1 MSKTKTIIIIVAFV
15 LLISGLAGCIA
26 ALVNVTNNKPDMTE
40 IGAKVILNDGSYA
53 AMKKNTESLPDKN
66 LVFEYYLS
74 GVQLHKA
81 DQIGFKADGQ
91 MLSVYTD
98 AASTGIDLTD
108 KDKALYKVLVLVT
121 GKYDIYLKN
130 YKSGVWTVYMTTE
143 QVMPT
148 AIDEQGQAVVNGQ
161 IAPRRMTFL
170 KSARTSENATV
181 NIAASITPEN
191 ATVKSSSWTVNWTN
205 ANSDWANGKAIT
217 DYLTV
222 TSDGLNAT
230 LECLQPFGEQ
240 ITLGVTVTDVR
251 DNAKTATTMVD
262 YMKRNSFSSVSY
274 KPAEQENVST
284 EINANGYCVTGS
296 FAEWTANVNNEMKQ
310 VADADNGWSQ
320 YKATVTLAVNDE
332 IKVVK
337 GDGAKYFDGWEL
349 WSSTVDYAHVN
360 QDSEGYGNLIIDI
373 AGKYD
378 ITFRSDKTNEQSH
391 QISIVPHTETYSTY
405 VFGESYTLTSDDGN
419 ITLDLKGLN
428 ITQSVGTVGS
438 IPQNYKCRIGY
449 TSEFVTAFAVNST
462 TLTAEQ
468 LAETEQTFTVSDLS
482 ESGLQ
487 IQLFDLP
494 TEFVTDYVNG
504 EYEFDGNVMYIEFVP
519 IDGSVSESN
528 KIYFAFDFTKGIT
541 SVEISAPVVF

>member
-1 MSKTKTIIIIVAFV
+1 MSKTKTIVIIVAFV
-15 LLISGLAGCIA
+15 LLIGGLAGCIA

-53 AMKKNTESLPDKN
+53 AMKKNTESLPDNN
-66 LVFEYYLS
+66 LVYEYYIS

-148 AIDEQGQAVVNGQ
+148 AIDEKGQAVISGQ

-181 NIAASITPEN
+181 SVSASITPEN
-191 ATVKSSSWTVNWTN
+191 ATIKNSAWAVNWVN
-205 ANSDWANGKAIT
+205 AQSDWVTDKVIT
-217 DYLTV
+217 DYLTL

-251 DNAKTATTMVD
+251 DNAKTATTTVD
-262 YMKRNSFSSVSY
+262 YMKLNTFQSVSY
-274 KPAEQENVST
+274 KPDELVNVST
-284 EINANGYCVTGS
+284 DVNVNGYYVTGS
-296 FAEWTANVNNEMKQ
+296 FAEWNAQPINEMKQ
-310 VADADNGWSQ
+310 ISDADNGWSQ
-320 YKATVTLAVNDE
+320 YKATVTLNVNDE

-349 WSSTVDYAHVN
+349 WSGTADYAHVN
-360 QDSEGYGNLIIDI
+360 QDSEGYGNLVIDK

-378 ITFRSDKTNEQSH
+378 IMFKSDKENEQSH
-391 QISIVPHTETYSTY
+391 QISIVPHTETFSTY
-405 VFGESYTLTSDDGN
+405 IFGESYTLTSDDGN
-419 ITLDLKGLN
+419 VTLNLKGLN

-449 TSEFVTAFAVNST
+449 TSEFVTAFAVNSS

-468 LAETEQTFTVSDLS
+468 LVTTEKTVTLNGETNIT
-482 ESGLQ
+482 
-487 IQLFDLP
+487 LFDLP
-494 TEFVTDYVNG
+494 TEFVTGYVNG
-504 EYEFDGNVMYIEFVP
+504 EYEFEGNVMYIEFVP
-519 IDGSVSESN
+519 IDGTVSGSN
-528 KIYFAFDFTKGIT
+528 KIYFAFDFTKGIQ
-541 SVEISAPVVF
+541 SVEISNPVIF

>member
-15 LLISGLAGCIA
+15 LLIGGLAGCIA

-40 IGAKVILNDGSYA
+40 IGAKVILNDGSYV
-53 AMKKNTESLPDKN
+53 AMKKNTESLPDNN
-66 LVFEYYLS
+66 LVYEYFIS

-148 AIDEQGQAVVNGQ
+148 AIDEQGQAVLNGQ
-161 IAPRRMTFL
+161 AMPKRMTFL
-170 KSARTSENATV
+170 RSRTAEQSATVSVNAT
-181 NIAASITPEN
+181 ITPEN
-191 ATVKSSSWTVNWTN
+191 ATVKSSQWTVNWVN
-205 ANSDWANGKAIT
+205 ANSDWATDKDIT
-217 DYLTV
+217 DYLTL
-222 TSDGLNAT
+222 TSDGLNTT

-251 DNAKTATTMVD
+251 DNAKTATTTVD
-262 YMKRNSFSSVSY
+262 YMKRNTFQSVLY
-274 KPAEQENVST
+274 KAHETVNVSA
-284 EINANGYCVTGS
+284 EINSNGYYVTGS

-310 VADADNGWSQ
+310 VADADNGRSQ

-349 WSSTVDYAHVN
+349 WSSTADYAHVN
-360 QDSEGYGNLIIDI
+360 KESEGYGNLIIDK

-378 ITFRSDKTNEQSH
+378 VMFKADKTNEQSH

-449 TSEFVTAFAVNST
+449 TSEFVTTFAVNST
-462 TLTAEQ
+462 VLTAEQ
-468 LAETEQTFTVSDLS
+468 LATTEKMVTLDGEMDIV
-482 ESGLQ
+482 
-487 IQLFDLP
+487 LFDLP
-494 TEFVTDYVNG
+494 TEFVTGYVNG

-519 IDGSVSESN
+519 IDGTVSGSN